1 MIKVGLTGGIGSGKS
16 FVSLIFKEFNI
27 PIYNSDIEAKKLYYR
42 DDVKSEMLKYF
53 GNEVYVSSG
62 EIDKKYLSK
71 LIFSDKKALYKVNE
85 IIHPL
90 VKEHFSAWLKIHY
103 DSAYII
109 KEAAILFESGAYKQL
124 DKVVV
129 VIAPEELR
137 MRRVLARDNID
148 KKQIKEK
155 ILSQM
160 AESEMIKRSDF
171 VIINDEKNA
180 LLPQINKLH
189 QLFSKQNI

>member
-16 FVSLIFKEFNI
+16 YVSLIFKEFNI

-90 VKEHFSAWLKIHY
+90 VKEHFSAWSKIHY

-155 ILSQM
+155 MLSQM